1 MDILCYV
8 AWISISINRRRDR
21 PAMKDFRGTEGRF
34 YQHNLDKS
42 LLSTVPILVCC
53 HEEIVLRNNFRSH
66 PQRDEIHHNNMTR
79 GEISSSPWIISV
91 TFFFLCCL
99 TQLCTASPSGGRQ
112 PVTYLSGKIPPLPFS
127 RGLLRGG
134 LGGDVSSSGALRSGH
149 DGSTEVDVG
158 EDEEDIYGL
167 SHFWY
172 NMVHY
177 AQSLVSE
184 TNFTLSSELTEVNSK
199 IEQLV
204 SSLVQ
209 RDEEISSL
217 REALD
222 KLAKEKE
229 EPSLG
234 DVRLIHQK
242 EEANHTSGVL
252 LLYAGEKG
260 RGSER
265 ERNGEFCERYG
276 EKEDWI

>member
-1 MDILCYV
+1 M
-8 AWISISINRRRDR
+8 
-21 PAMKDFRGTEGRF
+21 
-34 YQHNLDKS
+34 
-42 LLSTVPILVCC
+42 
-53 HEEIVLRNNFRSH
+53 
-66 PQRDEIHHNNMTR
+66 
-79 GEISSSPWIISV
+79 

-199 IEQLV
+199 VINNTFMFTCMNDFMVAFHVTIQGEGAL
-204 SSLVQ
+204 
-209 RDEEISSL
+209 ISIVTG
-217 REALD
+217 RAL
-222 KLAKEKE
+222 
-229 EPSLG
+229 
-234 DVRLIHQK
+234 
-242 EEANHTSGVL
+242 
-252 LLYAGEKG
+252 
-260 RGSER
+260 
-265 ERNGEFCERYG
+265 
-276 EKEDWI
+276 